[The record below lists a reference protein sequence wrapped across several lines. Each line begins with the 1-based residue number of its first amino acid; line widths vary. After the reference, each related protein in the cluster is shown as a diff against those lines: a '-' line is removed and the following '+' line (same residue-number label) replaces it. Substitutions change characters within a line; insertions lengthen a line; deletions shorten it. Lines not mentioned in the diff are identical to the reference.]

1 MPHGRHRV
9 PDLWRATT
17 ARCDSGGIALT
28 VLAVLGLAGP
38 AWTLRDQA
46 TDLLSA
52 DRPTTISV
60 LDTAEQETWTA
71 PALGR
76 GSA

>member
-9 PDLWRATT
+9 PGLGRVAP

-46 TDLLSA
+46 TNLLSV
-52 DRPTTISV
+52 DRPTAISV
-60 LDTAEQETWTA
+60 PDTAEPET
-71 PALGR
+71 
-76 GSA
+76 

>member
-9 PDLWRATT
+9 PDLWRATP
-17 ARCDSGGIALT
+17 ARCDSGGVALT

-46 TDLLSA
+46 ADLLSA
-52 DRPTTISV
+52 DRPAAISV
-60 LDTAEQETWTA
+60 PDTAEPET
-71 PALGR
+71 
-76 GSA
+76 

>member
-1 MPHGRHRV
+1 MPQGRHRV
-9 PDLWRATT
+9 PGLGQGTP

-46 TDLLSA
+46 ADLLSA
-52 DRPTTISV
+52 ERPTAISMP
-60 LDTAEQETWTA
+60 DTAEPET
-71 PALGR
+71 
-76 GSA
+76 

>member
-9 PDLWRATT
+9 PGLGRGTT

-46 TDLLSA
+46 ADLLSA
-52 DRPTTISV
+52 DRPAAISV
-60 LDTAEQETWTA
+60 PDTTEPET
-71 PALGR
+71 
-76 GSA
+76 